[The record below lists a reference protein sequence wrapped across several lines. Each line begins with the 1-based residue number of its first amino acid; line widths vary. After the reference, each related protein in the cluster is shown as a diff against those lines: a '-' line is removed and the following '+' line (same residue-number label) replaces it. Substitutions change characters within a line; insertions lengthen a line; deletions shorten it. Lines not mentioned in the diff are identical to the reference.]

1 MKKSKNTHTSVAQ
14 ERKSLSDLQK
24 LLSAIQFKQIVSPK
38 KIKSFFA
45 TCDTGTQSVLISLFY
60 VLTAILH
67 HLRIS
72 FV

>member
-38 KIKSFFA
+38 KN
-45 TCDTGTQSVLISLFY
+45 
-60 VLTAILH
+60 
-67 HLRIS
+67 
-72 FV
+72 